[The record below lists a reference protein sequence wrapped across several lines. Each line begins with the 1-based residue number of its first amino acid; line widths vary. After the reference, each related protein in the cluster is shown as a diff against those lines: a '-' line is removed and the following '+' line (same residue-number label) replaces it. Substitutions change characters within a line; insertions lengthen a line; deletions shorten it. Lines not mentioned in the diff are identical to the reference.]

1 MIIVTGGAG
10 FIGSNLVHALNG
22 AGHRDILIVDD
33 LTDARKHL
41 NLSGAGFTDYMD
53 KDELPTRF
61 ASLGKID
68 AVFHQGA
75 CAVTTEQDGQYMMRV
90 NYSYSR
96 DLLHQCLGRKVPFIY
111 ASSAAV
117 YGHGSTPFTES
128 EAHERPLNV
137 YGFSKLAFD
146 QHVRALLAKAESP
159 VTGLRYFNVY
169 GPREGHKGDMAS
181 VIFKMVGQHAR
192 AEPLKLFSGS
202 ERFRRDFIHVDDIVS
217 VNLHFLRRPQSGIY
231 NCGTGI
237 ARSFRDLGE
246 AVLSQL
252 QGAAIKEIEMP
263 PALER
268 QYQKFTCSDNS
279 RLLATGY
286 NAQFL
291 SLEAGIEKYVAELA
305 RSGALAKLA

>member
-10 FIGSNLVHALNG
+10 FIGSNLVHALNASG
-22 AGHRDILIVDD
+22 AHDILVVDD

-41 NLSGAGFTDYMD
+41 NLGGARFTDYMD
-53 KDELPTRF
+53 KDELPARF
-61 ASLGKID
+61 AALGKID

-75 CAVTTEQDGQYMMRV
+75 CVVTTEQDGRYMMRA
-90 NYSYSR
+90 NYAYSR

-117 YGHGSTPFTES
+117 YGHGSTPFTEI
-128 EAHERPLNV
+128 EAHEKPLNV

-146 QHVRALLAKAESP
+146 QHVRALLAQAESP
-159 VTGLRYFNVY
+159 VVGLRYFNVY
-169 GPREGHKGDMAS
+169 GPRENHKGDMAS
-181 VIFKMVGQHAR
+181 VILKMVEAHAR
-192 AEPLKLFSGS
+192 GEPLKLFSGS
-202 ERFRRDFIHVDDIVS
+202 ERFLRDFIHVDDVTA

-231 NCGTGI
+231 NCGTGV

-246 AVLSQL
+246 AVLSRL
-252 QGAAIKEIEMP
+252 PGATIKEIEMP
-263 PALER
+263 AALEG

-291 SLEAGIEKYVAELA
+291 SLEAGVEQYI
-305 RSGALAKLA
+305 AKLL